1 MAEPIWLKKSIVQAI
16 HMSQLRE
23 HGGQYGVRDNNL
35 LESALTR
42 PMNRWAYDQ
51 ESDILVLAAAYG
63 YGLAKNHCFVDGN
76 KRAAFMAMY
85 TFLGLNGYE
94 IQASEP
100 SIVALMLGVA
110 DSNIS
115 EFELHKWLQQH
126 STLAK

>member
-1 MAEPIWLKKSIVQAI
+1 MVEPIWLTKPIVQAI

-23 HGGQYGVRDNNL
+23 HGGQYGIRDNNL

-42 PMNRWAYDQ
+42 PMNRWVYDQ

-76 KRAAFMAMY
+76 KRVAFMSMY

-94 IQASEP
+94 IEASEP
-100 SIVALMLGVA
+100 TIVALMLGVA
-110 DSNIS
+110 DSSIS
-115 EFELHKWLQQH
+115 EIELLKWLRQH
-126 STLAK
+126 TTLS